1 MKWCDTSSE
10 HRTTTTVLSE
20 WYILLMDVKWFS
32 PVPCLNTFQC
42 KFKNAELSCGRV
54 IMHVHML
61 KLAAYPFNI
70 FFFFFGPDSLLCLGS
85 FGSHPFRHNGI
96 HSRKIIKTQF
106 RDCFYNQQP
115 GAPLFFFYYFSNQ
128 SRSISFPLSIKDCFP
143 SAVLLMQG
151 SLRPPRVS
159 LLRKT
164 FSSLDSSMHN

>member
-1 MKWCDTSSE
+1 MVWHLIWTSYDCNNSVGVIYPADGHWMIHSSFE
-10 HRTTTTVLSE
+10 HISVQIQERWTS
-20 WYILLMDVKWFS
+20 
-32 PVPCLNTFQC
+32 
-42 KFKNAELSCGRV
+42 RV

-70 FFFFFGPDSLLCLGS
+70 FFPGPDSLLCLGS
-85 FGSHPFRHNGI
+85 LCSHPFRHNGI
-96 HSRKIIKTQF
+96 HSRKIIKIQF

-143 SAVLLMQG
+143 SAVLLMQR

-164 FSSLDSSMHN
+164 FSSLCSSMHN